1 MQYVGS
7 PQTTFRFGSTPTRSM
22 SISSLASMA
31 ESVEEAEDGDHGETA
46 AHYFSRRF
54 SVGSFHQR
62 RRSGSVQSLSSMD
75 GARAGSVGNNPSLLG
90 SSAEGHHRVRP
101 PRPGRAQSARGGM
114 LSESLGR
121 QHSSRSVSQSPTSS
135 NPTSPHRSALNL
147 PHVAQ
152 PVERR
157 SSLGRAGCSPET
169 RVVGFGEGSTTT
181 ISPRSAAAI
190 EEAEATRAQRAYLG
204 ASDDDDDDVTG
215 DGDGGGDRA
224 RGKGAGR
231 SGTGGRGGDAGGDDD
246 DRAEAMDS
254 PARDDDAY
262 ETASDFFPQ
271 PSVKSAGVLVS
282 LLHCVSFTSALIIAA
297 PLPLLPRAVDHLGY
311 GPGWT
316 GAIFGAFAV
325 GTVVSTKAFNSFTN
339 ADGGR
344 AALMIVGL
352 FLQGA
357 AGMLF
362 GVAGELGFSNP
373 ASVLCMFFAC
383 RAAVGV
389 GVATTHLAVYAAIN
403 GSMGSDPARLKRT
416 LKVNELFVALGF
428 AAAGPLVSWL
438 SIVGDSYAHEPGEN
452 AATLG
457 GNNPNGSATYLGVG
471 GFRLPFQVTGFLV
484 LGNAVWLAGD
494 PGCLAAGTRREWL
507 DALLDDEFES
517 VEARAAELS
526 SLNRAERGEGG
537 GAESGADGGADRG
550 VERWSESIERRD
562 GTLGGRRDAGVDV
575 SAPVTSRRELLGA
588 RLVAVGGALFLACV
602 AFGFVQPML
611 SLYLVDRRGF
621 AAMENGWAQFA
632 VAGGYLVGLLAADGL
647 AERNPNSAELTCAAG
662 VFVAGCSVAAIGAA
676 DALPDVALFAIL
688 AVFGVANAHALAPAL
703 EGMKRAAADAR
714 GPGAAV
720 TEGAV
725 RLYNVFQDAGQVL
738 GPVAGGLACAAAGF
752 EGAAAGLGAGVC
764 LYGVLA
770 LSFYISRARPA
781 ALDGPG
787 AGGDGSAPGLAGVT
801 AAAASRRLRRPEKSD
816 ASLDERLLGYDYDG
830 SAESSMG

>member
-1 MQYVGS
+1 M
-7 PQTTFRFGSTPTRSM
+7 
-22 SISSLASMA
+22 
-31 ESVEEAEDGDHGETA
+31 
-46 AHYFSRRF
+46 
-54 SVGSFHQR
+54 
-62 RRSGSVQSLSSMD
+62 
-75 GARAGSVGNNPSLLG
+75 
-90 SSAEGHHRVRP
+90 
-101 PRPGRAQSARGGM
+101 
-114 LSESLGR
+114 
-121 QHSSRSVSQSPTSS
+121 
-135 NPTSPHRSALNL
+135 
-147 PHVAQ
+147 
-152 PVERR
+152 
-157 SSLGRAGCSPET
+157 GRAGCSPET

>member
-31 ESVEEAEDGDHGETA
+31 ESAEEPEDGDHGETA

-75 GARAGSVGNNPSLLG
+75 GARAGSVGNNLSVLG
-90 SSAEGHHRVRP
+90 SSAEGYHRARP

-135 NPTSPHRSALNL
+135 NPTSPHHSNVNL
-147 PHVAQ
+147 PHANARA
-152 PVERR
+152 PLERR
-157 SSLGRAGCSPET
+157 SSLGRAGYTAGAGYWPET

-181 ISPRSAAAI
+181 TSPRSLLSA

-204 ASDDDDDDVTG
+204 ASDDG
-215 DGDGGGDRA
+215 DGDEKSAPGDGGGGK
-224 RGKGAGR
+224 GKGAR
-231 SGTGGRGGDAGGDDD
+231 SGMGRGGDDVNADDD
-246 DRAEAMDS
+246 DAAATDS
-254 PARDDDAY
+254 PMNDDAY

-311 GPGWT
+311 SPGWT
-316 GAIFGAFAV
+316 GAVFGAFAV
-325 GTVVSTKAFNSFTN
+325 GTVAATKAFNSFTN

-362 GVAGELGFSNP
+362 GVAGELGFSDP
-373 ASVLCMFFAC
+373 ASVLCMFIAC

-403 GSMGSDPARLKRT
+403 GSMGSDPVRLKRT

-438 SIVGDSYAHEPGEN
+438 SIVGDSYKTGGS
-452 AATLG
+452 AASPAAETTLG

-507 DALLDDEFES
+507 DALLDEEFES

-526 SLNRAERGEGG
+526 ANRAERGEGVADG
-537 GAESGADGGADRG
+537 GADGGA
-550 VERWSESIERRD
+550 ESIGRRD
-562 GTLGGRRDAGVDV
+562 GGGWRDAGVEV
-575 SAPVTSRRELLGA
+575 SPQTNAVTSRRQLLGA

-611 SLYLVDRRGF
+611 SLYLVDHRGF

-632 VAGGYLVGLLAADGL
+632 VAGGYLVGLVAVDV
-647 AERNPNSAELTCAAG
+647 ERTTSSDWISLPETTCAAG
-662 VFVAGCSVAAIGAA
+662 VFVAGCSLAAIGVA
-676 DALPDVALFAIL
+676 DALPDAVLFAIL
-688 AVFGVANAHALAPAL
+688 AVFGVANAHVLAPAL

-714 GPGAAV
+714 GPGANV

-725 RLYNVFQDAGQVL
+725 RLYNVFQDAGQVF
-738 GPVAGGLACAAAGF
+738 GPVAGGLMCAGAGF
-752 EGAAAGLGAGVC
+752 EGAAAALGAAVC

-770 LSFYISRARPA
+770 LSYAASLARPA
-781 ALDGPG
+781 SLDGGPADV
-787 AGGDGSAPGLAGVT
+787 AGSGSAAS
-801 AAAASRRLRRPEKSD
+801 ASAASRRLPRPSKSD
-816 ASLDERLLGYDYDG
+816 ASLEERLLGYDYDG

>member
-1 MQYVGS
+1 M
-7 PQTTFRFGSTPTRSM
+7 
-22 SISSLASMA
+22 
-31 ESVEEAEDGDHGETA
+31 
-46 AHYFSRRF
+46 
-54 SVGSFHQR
+54 
-62 RRSGSVQSLSSMD
+62 
-75 GARAGSVGNNPSLLG
+75 
-90 SSAEGHHRVRP
+90 
-101 PRPGRAQSARGGM
+101 
-114 LSESLGR
+114 
-121 QHSSRSVSQSPTSS
+121 
-135 NPTSPHRSALNL
+135 
-147 PHVAQ
+147 
-152 PVERR
+152 
-157 SSLGRAGCSPET
+157 
-169 RVVGFGEGSTTT
+169 
-181 ISPRSAAAI
+181 
-190 EEAEATRAQRAYLG
+190 
-204 ASDDDDDDVTG
+204 
-215 DGDGGGDRA
+215 
-224 RGKGAGR
+224 
-231 SGTGGRGGDAGGDDD
+231 
-246 DRAEAMDS
+246 
-254 PARDDDAY
+254 DDDAY

-438 SIVGDSYAHEPGEN
+438 SIVGDSYADEPGEN

-526 SLNRAERGEGG
+526 PEQG
-537 GAESGADGGADRG
+537 GARRG
-550 VERWSESIERRD
+550 WVPRVPMPIGVRAMVRVGRRD
-562 GTLGGRRDAGVDV
+562 GGGEEGRRGGRLRPGDV
-575 SAPVTSRRELLGA
+575 AARTSRRQARRRRRRPLPRVRRLWLRPTDALAVPRGPQGFRRDGERMGA
-588 RLVAVGGALFLACV
+588 VR
-602 AFGFVQPML
+602 
-611 SLYLVDRRGF
+611 RRGRVPGRPPRRRRF
-621 AAMENGWAQFA
+621 GRAK
-632 VAGGYLVGLLAADGL
+632 
-647 AERNPNSAELTCAAG
+647 PISAELTCAAG

-676 DALPDVALFAIL
+676 DALPDVTLFGTL

-738 GPVAGGLACAAAGF
+738 GPVVGGLACAAAGF
-752 EGAAAGLGAGVC
+752 EGAAAGLGRVC
-764 LYGVLA
+764 A
-770 LSFYISRARPA
+770 STACSR
-781 ALDGPG
+781 
-787 AGGDGSAPGLAGVT
+787 
-801 AAAASRRLRRPEKSD
+801 
-816 ASLDERLLGYDYDG
+816 
-830 SAESSMG
+830 

>member
-31 ESVEEAEDGDHGETA
+31 ESAEEPEDGDHGETA

-62 RRSGSVQSLSSMD
+62 RRSGSVQSISSMD
-75 GARAGSVGNNPSLLG
+75 GARAGSVGNNLSILG
-90 SSAEGHHRVRP
+90 SSAEGHHRARP

-135 NPTSPHRSALNL
+135 NPTSPHHSNVNL
-147 PHVAQ
+147 THAAGHPRAA
-152 PVERR
+152 PFERR
-157 SSLGRAGCSPET
+157 SSLGRAQLYSPET
-169 RVVGFGEGSTTT
+169 RVVGFGEGSTIIT
-181 ISPRSAAAI
+181 SPGRSLNA
-190 EEAEATRAQRAYLG
+190 EEAETTRAQRAYLG
-204 ASDDDDDDVTG
+204 ASDDG
-215 DGDGGGDRA
+215 DGDGDGDGDEESAPGSHGGGG
-224 RGKGAGR
+224 RGK
-231 SGTGGRGGDAGGDDD
+231 GRGGDDVNSVNSE
-246 DRAEAMDS
+246 AEATDS
-254 PARDDDAY
+254 PMNDDAY

-271 PSVKSAGVLVS
+271 PSVKSAGALVS

-325 GTVVSTKAFNSFTN
+325 GTVAATKAFNSFTN

-362 GVAGELGFSNP
+362 GVAGELGFSDP
-373 ASVLCMFFAC
+373 ADVLCMFFAC
-383 RAAVGV
+383 RALVGV

-438 SIVGDSYAHEPGEN
+438 SIVGDSYDAGAGSAASSN
-452 AATLG
+452 ASSNAGSSETTLG
-457 GNNPNGSATYLGVG
+457 GNNPNGSATYLGMG

-507 DALLDDEFES
+507 DALLDEEFES

-526 SLNRAERGEGG
+526 ADRAERGEGG
-537 GAESGADGGADRG
+537 ADGGA
-550 VERWSESIERRD
+550 ESIGRRD
-562 GTLGGRRDAGVDV
+562 GGGGRDAGTEV
-575 SAPVTSRRELLGA
+575 STENAVTSRRRLLGSP

-611 SLYLVDRRGF
+611 SLYLVDHRGF
-621 AAMENGWAQFA
+621 DAMENGWAQFA
-632 VAGGYLVGLLAADGL
+632 VAGGYLVGLVAADV
-647 AERNPNSAELTCAAG
+647 ERERDWISAETLTAAG
-662 VFVAGCSVAAIGAA
+662 VFVAGCSVAAIGVA
-676 DALPDVALFAIL
+676 DALSDVTLFVTL
-688 AVFGVANAHALAPAL
+688 AVFGVANAHVLAPAL
-703 EGMKRAAADAR
+703 EGMKRAASDAR

-738 GPVAGGLACAAAGF
+738 GPLVGGLACAGAGF
-752 EGAAAGLGAGVC
+752 EGAAGVLGAAVC

-770 LSFYISRARPA
+770 LSYAASRARPA
-781 ALDGPG
+781 SLDGGP
-787 AGGDGSAPGLAGVT
+787 AGVGPVT
-801 AAAASRRLRRPEKSD
+801 AVTASRRLPRPAKSD

-830 SAESSMG
+830 SAESSMS